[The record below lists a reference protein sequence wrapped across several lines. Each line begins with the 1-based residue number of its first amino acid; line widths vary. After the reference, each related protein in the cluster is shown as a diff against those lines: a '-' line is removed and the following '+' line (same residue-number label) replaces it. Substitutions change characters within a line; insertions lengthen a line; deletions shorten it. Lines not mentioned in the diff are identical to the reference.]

1 MSTTATTIIK
11 IIIIIIII
19 IKITIN
25 NNNNIFILKHHAC
38 HSEIITFYIILH
50 YAFQKSLQFKLKD
63 YYILH

>member
-11 IIIIIIII
+11 IIIIII
-19 IKITIN
+19 IN